1 MPWKKLVTEPTILEK
16 ENYYQPVTLKT
27 DHMSDVMALFSD
39 DTKMS
44 ALEEIKIRGG
54 KTMRRFDKSDLEVLE
69 TELHS
74 IEDSF
79 KDHKLA
85 LITYYDLFNLDNDH
99 QTLDDDTLDFHQYI
113 SKAGL
118 SPLKSEEISEY
129 NDYHLGRKIL
139 KSIKDQGSCSF
150 TAEL

>member
-1 MPWKKLVTEPTILEK
+1 MGRYYEGDIYGKFAFGYQGSNAADRFGVVGVPDTL
-16 ENYYQPVTLKT
+16 NYY
-27 DHMSDVMALFSD
+27 
-39 DTKMS
+39 
-44 ALEEIKIRGG
+44 
-54 KTMRRFDKSDLEVLE
+54 FDISDLEVLE
-69 TELHS
+69 TELHN

-85 LITYYDLFNLDNDH
+85 LITYYDLFNLDHDH

-118 SPLKSEEISEY
+118 SPLNSEEISEY

-139 KSIKDQGSCSF
+139 KSIKDHGSCSF

>member
-1 MPWKKLVTEPTILEK
+1 MGRYYEGDIYGKFAFGSQGSNAADRFGVVGVQDTL
-16 ENYYQPVTLKT
+16 NYY
-27 DHMSDVMALFSD
+27 
-39 DTKMS
+39 
-44 ALEEIKIRGG
+44 
-54 KTMRRFDKSDLEVLE
+54 FDISDLEVLE

-85 LITYYDLFNLDNDH
+85 LITYYDLFNLDHDH
-99 QTLDDDTLDFHQYI
+99 QTLDYDTLDFHQYI

-118 SPLKSEEISEY
+118 SPLNSEEISEY

-139 KSIKDQGSCSF
+139 KSIKDHGSCSF